1 MSFIM
6 KDKLRPLESNT
17 FTQWSGVFLC
27 RVYIFQSGCLL
38 QPWRW
43 ALCYSSCFSGFAGVS
58 VVLTPAAATSA
69 VGAAPTHAAAPD
81 IVGIKKKMFKIQTCH
96 KRKCFMWYL
105 NVFCFFFIVYEAG
118 KGIKTRTATPQTPAY
133 PPYFVTGVPTMLPI
147 APPSLV
153 DKISSV
159 PPSEGTMLSTGE
171 VLVCKRQ

>member
-1 MSFIM
+1 MLYVIS
-6 KDKLRPLESNT
+6 
-17 FTQWSGVFLC
+17 QC
-27 RVYIFQSGCLL
+27 
-38 QPWRW
+38 
-43 ALCYSSCFSGFAGVS
+43 
-58 VVLTPAAATSA
+58 VL
-69 VGAAPTHAAAPD
+69 
-81 IVGIKKKMFKIQTCH
+81 
-96 KRKCFMWYL
+96 
-105 NVFCFFFIVYEAG
+105 FFFIVYEAG